1 MLIWGQI
8 ERHSAII
15 RLEDIGSSANK
26 KSQRG
31 KRVSEKKY
39 KVKHWERRR

>member
-1 MLIWGQI
+1 MLIRGQI
-8 ERHSAII
+8 ERGSVII

-31 KRVSEKKY
+31 KKGI
-39 KVKHWERRR
+39 